1 MSPERRDQI
10 EQLYRSALELPLDK
24 QPGFIADACIGDEE
38 LRLQVE
44 SLLNQYSANAKLLK
58 QSPSPLPSGMR
69 IGPYQ
74 IQARLGVGGMGE
86 VYRARDSRLGRDV
99 AIKVLRHELAETPIR
114 RARFE
119 VEARAVAALNH
130 PHIVSIFDFGEVNG
144 NPYAVSE
151 LIEGQ
156 SLRALLRRGPV
167 PTRKL
172 IDIAVQIAEGLAAAH
187 AAGIAHRDV
196 KPENIMISG
205 DGRIKILD
213 FGLARSASRTS
224 GALNG
229 NGATVTVRV
238 TQPGTVLGTPN
249 YMSPEQARGEVADYR
264 SDQFPFASDFR
275 MYLVS
280 TW

>member
-119 VEARAVAALNH
+119 AEARAVAALNH
-130 PHIVSIFDFGEVNG
+130 PI
-144 NPYAVSE
+144 
-151 LIEGQ
+151 
-156 SLRALLRRGPV
+156 
-167 PTRKL
+167 
-172 IDIAVQIAEGLAAAH
+172 
-187 AAGIAHRDV
+187 
-196 KPENIMISG
+196 
-205 DGRIKILD
+205 
-213 FGLARSASRTS
+213 
-224 GALNG
+224 
-229 NGATVTVRV
+229 
-238 TQPGTVLGTPN
+238 
-249 YMSPEQARGEVADYR
+249 
-264 SDQFPFASDFR
+264 
-275 MYLVS
+275 
-280 TW
+280 

>member
-1 MSPERRDQI
+1 
-10 EQLYRSALELPLDK
+10 
-24 QPGFIADACIGDEE
+24 
-38 LRLQVE
+38 
-44 SLLNQYSANAKLLK
+44 
-58 QSPSPLPSGMR
+58 
-69 IGPYQ
+69 
-74 IQARLGVGGMGE
+74 
-86 VYRARDSRLGRDV
+86 
-99 AIKVLRHELAETPIR
+99 
-114 RARFE
+114 
-119 VEARAVAALNH
+119 VAALNH

-172 IDIAVQIAEGLAAAH
+172 IDIGVQIAEGLAAAH
-187 AAGIAHRDV
+187 AADIAHRDL

-224 GALNG
+224 EALNG
-229 NGATVTVRV
+229 NGATVTVGV
-238 TQPGTVLGTPN
+238 TQPGTILGTPN

-264 SDQFPFASDFR
+264 SDQFSFASDFR
-275 MYLVS
+275 IYLVS
-280 TW
+280 NMVTPLHAPARLRRISRDHFNPQFLQSAFYLRRPARIHSLDALRRDKEMTGVIAV